1 MNYSNFYLTMKSIF
15 LSIALWLSIA
25 KCMAQNTIRP
35 VDDVKG
41 LSAGQTAP
49 DFSANDIQG
58 RIYHL
63 KAALTKG
70 PVVLIFIRG
79 QWCPFCNKHL
89 SHLQDSLSLIYGKGA
104 TVVVVSPEKSQFI
117 KKTIE
122 KTGAEFSI
130 LYDNGYKIS
139 DAYDLTFKPD
149 SITRLMYNTALGAK
163 LKEAH
168 SDESERLP
176 VPATFIINENG
187 IIVWRQFDRDYK
199 KRSSINDILNNIP
212 VGK

>member
-1 MNYSNFYLTMKSIF
+1 MS
-15 LSIALWLSIA
+15 
-25 KCMAQNTIRP
+25 QNTIRP
-35 VDDVKG
+35 VSDAKG
-41 LSAGQTAP
+41 LSVGDTAP
-49 DFSANDIQG
+49 DFTANGIDDNLYSFQ
-58 RIYHL
+58 
-63 KAALTKG
+63 AARSNG

-79 QWCPFCNKHL
+79 QWCPFCNRHL
-89 SHLQDSLSLIYGKGA
+89 SHIQDSLSLIYSKGA
-104 TVVVVSPEKSQFI
+104 SVVVVSPEKSEFI

-130 LYDNGYKIS
+130 LYDEGYKIS
-139 DAYDLTFKPD
+139 DAFDLTFKPD
-149 SITRLMYNTALGAK
+149 SITSVMYNNGLGAK

-176 VPATFIINENG
+176 VPATFIIDKNG

-199 KRSSINDILNNIP
+199 KRSSIKDILNNIP